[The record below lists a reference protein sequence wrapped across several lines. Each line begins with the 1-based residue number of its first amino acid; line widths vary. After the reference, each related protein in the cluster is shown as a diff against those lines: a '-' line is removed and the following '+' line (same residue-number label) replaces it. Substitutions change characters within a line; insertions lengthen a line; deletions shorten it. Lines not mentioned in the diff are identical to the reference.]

1 MFSIQAKL
9 VAIAIAIALIAA
21 CAWKLRYDG
30 FTDGVQSER
39 QKAAAAATAAAL
51 AAIKTQE
58 RLQEAVQTVG
68 ERHEKT
74 KRANAASAAAAGSE
88 LDGLRHELAAR
99 DRAASS
105 APSAA
110 GRPDASGA
118 ERELLGVCAGA
129 LAGMAQEADRIQA
142 KLGALQDYVRN
153 VCQAPP

>member
-9 VAIAIAIALIAA
+9 AALAIAIALIAA
-21 CAWKLRYDG
+21 GAWMLRHDG
-30 FTDGVQSER
+30 Y
-39 QKAAAAATAAAL
+39 KAGADDVRKEYAAAATAAAL

-58 RLQEAVQTVG
+58 RLQDAVQTVG

-88 LDGLRHELAAR
+88 LDGLRHEIATR
-99 DRAASS
+99 DRAATA
-105 APSAA
+105 APGAA
-110 GRPDASGA
+110 GRADASGA
-118 ERELLGVCAGA
+118 ERELLGQCASVLVGV
-129 LAGMAQEADRIQA
+129 AQEADRIEA